1 MSSAPPLSV
10 ILVHDRGSDRL
21 DATLASLRAQRG
33 VETERL
39 GASLNA
45 AAAADFAARSADI
58 AVPPDAAPA
67 PDRIS
72 AINRA
77 LRAATGEW
85 VLVVTSGDRLVG
97 DLVLSECL
105 NWMRKTEAGI
115 VVAEVAC
122 DDGRIVKMAAAANP
136 IAGPFLPE
144 SGTFYRRTLF
154 AENGDF
160 DAACGPAAAYEFHLR
175 LWKSRIRFKPIPLRA
190 VATDRLP
197 GDEAPRWAACRAERL
212 ARRRYF
218 SFGRAWRWD
227 LAALLGCLRPGR
239 RR

>member
-10 ILVHDRGSDRL
+10 ILVHEGGSDRL
-21 DATLASLRAQRG
+21 DATLGSLLAQRG
-33 VETERL
+33 VATERIGAPL
-39 GASLNA
+39 GP
-45 AAAADFAARSADI
+45 AAAADLAARTDRI
-58 AVPPDAAPA
+58 ACPAGNQPD
-67 PDRIS
+67 PDRTA
-72 AINRA
+72 AINQA

-85 VLVVTSGDRLVG
+85 VLVLTSGDRLVG
-97 DLVLSECL
+97 ELVLSECL

-122 DDGRIVKMAAAANP
+122 DDGRIVRMASAANP

-160 DAACGPAAAYEFHLR
+160 DATCGSAAAYEFHLR

-190 VATDRLP
+190 IATDRLP
-197 GDEAPRWAACRAERL
+197 GDAASRWAACRAERL

-227 LAALLGCLRPGR
+227 TAAFLGCLRPGR

>member
-10 ILVHDRGSDRL
+10 ILVHERGSDRL
-21 DATLASLRAQRG
+21 DTTLASLLAQRG
-33 VETERL
+33 VATECL
-39 GASLNA
+39 GAPLNA
-45 AAAADFAARSADI
+45 AAAADLAARSDALS
-58 AVPPDAAPA
+58 VPPGAAPV
-67 PDRIS
+67 PDRAA
-72 AINRA
+72 AINQA
-77 LRAATGEW
+77 LAAATGEW
-85 VLVVTSGDRLVG
+85 ALVLTSGDRLVG

-227 LAALLGCLRPGR
+227 LAAFLGCLRPGR

>member
-33 VETERL
+33 IETERL
-39 GASLNA
+39 GAPLNP
-45 AAAADFAARSADI
+45 AAAADLAARTDALS
-58 AVPPDAAPA
+58 VPPDAAPA
-67 PDRIS
+67 PDRTS
-72 AINRA
+72 AVNRA

-85 VLVVTSGDRLVG
+85 VLVLTSGDRLVG